1 MCNAVEQAKEEV
13 MWGVRSM
20 VEKGYALGTA
30 GNISA
35 RVKGEE
41 LFVIT
46 PSSRSYTTL
55 TKEDLCLLD
64 MSGKVIE
71 GKYKPSVEAVMHRY
85 IFQIRP
91 EVEAI
96 VHSHSKYGTLVSSI
110 KGVAELPIIDV
121 ESISYLGGEVPVAPF
136 APAGSLELAENVKA
150 AIGTSAGVLME
161 NHGTIGVGITMEKA
175 MIASDNIERTSE
187 QYLLLLATGREKK
200 KIPEQYIQTVK
211 EISCRNRNIKTN
223 SKI

>member
-96 VHSHSKYGTLVSSI
+96 VHSHSKYGTLASSI

-136 APAGSLELAENVKA
+136 APRRFS
-150 AIGTSAGVLME
+150 
-161 NHGTIGVGITMEKA
+161 
-175 MIASDNIERTSE
+175 RT
-187 QYLLLLATGREKK
+187 
-200 KIPEQYIQTVK
+200 
-211 EISCRNRNIKTN
+211 CRKCKSSYWDKRRSTYGESRHDRSRDHDGKSNDCQR
-223 SKI
+223 